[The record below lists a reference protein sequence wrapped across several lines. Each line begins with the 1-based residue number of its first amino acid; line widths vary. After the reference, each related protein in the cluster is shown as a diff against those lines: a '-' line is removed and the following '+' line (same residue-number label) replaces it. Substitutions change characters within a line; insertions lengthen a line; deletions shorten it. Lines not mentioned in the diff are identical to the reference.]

1 MLPGVAHCCTSA
13 CSVAACSFYKCILA
27 CVPIHVCKRQKPK
40 VCEVC
45 VCVYIPV
52 SKARGGGC
60 GAARNLE
67 TSSLLLRGRQGSTTN
82 EGVTEGGARRKV
94 KVEGRAGSREDKR
107 DVRLEGSREFTAA
120 LGSCMGRLSAT
131 KVPQDRDGSSVSRTF
146 STTEETSAPSSHC
159 RSKDARFHAG
169 LPEVHKIHNAGPHAL
184 GRGFAK
190 AEKGLQQASIV
201 GCWVETLPLRGDR
214 PPKGRPAALPH
225 GASRAALPQLG

>member
-1 MLPGVAHCCTSA
+1 M
-13 CSVAACSFYKCILA
+13 
-27 CVPIHVCKRQKPK
+27 
-40 VCEVC
+40 
-45 VCVYIPV
+45 CVYIPV